1 MEDNPILWK
10 SIVPFCMC
18 LDMVSYSV
26 PLGSDS
32 AQFHHYKPVQ
42 KQHVHQFTATR
53 CSKAP
58 SVAEIAF
65 VILKQMTYFLSK
77 SMAVS

>member
-18 LDMVSYSV
+18 LDMVST
-26 PLGSDS
+26 
-32 AQFHHYKPVQ
+32 QFLWGLILLNFIITSLCKSSMCIHLQPQGV
-42 KQHVHQFTATR
+42 VR
-53 CSKAP
+53 AP